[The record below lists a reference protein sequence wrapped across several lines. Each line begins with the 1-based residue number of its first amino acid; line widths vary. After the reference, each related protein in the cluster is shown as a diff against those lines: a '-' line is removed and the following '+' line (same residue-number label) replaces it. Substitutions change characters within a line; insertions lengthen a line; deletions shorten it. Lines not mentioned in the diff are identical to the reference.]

1 MFFFGKKKKL
11 KQTNKVTTKEKLSA
25 MDDKQKI
32 LLMIRKMRSRINP
45 DILKKA
51 ENVALSQ
58 IGEGSFVTQ
67 ENEASRL
74 FKLAMQNNGA
84 RRSEILTLV
93 ERRVNKDLH
102 WIVRVQLPCQ

>member
-1 MFFFGKKKKL
+1 MFFFGKKNKKT
-11 KQTNKVTTKEKLSA
+11 KQTRTGTKKNEPV
-25 MDDKQKI
+25 MDEKQKI

-45 DILKKA
+45 EVLSKA

-58 IGEGSFVTQ
+58 IADSVSVPE

-84 RRSEILTLV
+84 RRAEILTLV
-93 ERRVNKDLH
+93 ERRVNKGLH
-102 WIVRVQLPCQ
+102 

>member
-1 MFFFGKKKKL
+1 MFFFGKKKKKL
-11 KQTNKVTTKEKLSA
+11 KQTKKVTTKEKLSA
-25 MDDKQKI
+25 MDDKQNI
-32 LLMIRKMRSRINP
+32 LLMIRKMRSRIDP
-45 DILKKA
+45 DILNKA

-58 IGEGSFVTQ
+58 IGEGSFVPQ

-102 WIVRVQLPCQ
+102 

>member
-1 MFFFGKKKKL
+1 MFFFGKKKKKP
-11 KQTNKVTTKEKLSA
+11 KQTNKEATKKKVSA
-25 MDDKQKI
+25 TDDKQKI

-45 DILKKA
+45 DILNKA
-51 ENVALSQ
+51 ERVALGQ
-58 IGEGSFVTQ
+58 IGEGNFVPP

-102 WIVRVQLPCQ
+102 

>member
-1 MFFFGKKKKL
+1 MFFFGKKKQK
-11 KQTNKVTTKEKLSA
+11 TKKKTIATKKNETIL
-25 MDDKQKI
+25 DEKQKI

-45 DILKKA
+45 EVLSKA

-58 IGEGSFVTQ
+58 IGDSVSVPE

-84 RRSEILTLV
+84 RRAEILTLV
-93 ERRVNKDLH
+93 ERRVNKGLH
-102 WIVRVQLPCQ
+102 

>member
-1 MFFFGKKKKL
+1 MFFFGKKKKV
-11 KQTNKVTTKEKLSA
+11 KQTNKVTTKKKVSA

-45 DILKKA
+45 DILNKA
-51 ENVALSQ
+51 ESVALGQ
-58 IGEGSFVTQ
+58 IGEGNFVPP

-93 ERRVNKDLH
+93 GKKS
-102 WIVRVQLPCQ
+102 

>member
-1 MFFFGKKKKL
+1 
-11 KQTNKVTTKEKLSA
+11 
-25 MDDKQKI
+25 MDEKQKI

-45 DILKKA
+45 EVLSKA

-58 IGEGSFVTQ
+58 IADSVSVPE

-84 RRSEILTLV
+84 RRAEILTLV
-93 ERRVNKDLH
+93 ERRVNKGLH
-102 WIVRVQLPCQ
+102 

>member
-1 MFFFGKKKKL
+1 MFFFGKKKKKL
-11 KQTNKVTTKEKLSA
+11 KQTKKVTTKEKLSV

-32 LLMIRKMRSRINP
+32 LLMIRKIRSRINP

-58 IGEGSFVTQ
+58 IGEGSFVMQ

-102 WIVRVQLPCQ
+102 

>member
-1 MFFFGKKKKL
+1 MFFFGKKKQKP
-11 KQTNKVTTKEKLSA
+11 KKKTIATKKNETIL
-25 MDDKQKI
+25 DEKQKI

-45 DILKKA
+45 EVLSKA

-58 IGEGSFVTQ
+58 MGDVVSVPQ

-84 RRSEILTLV
+84 RRAEILTLV
-93 ERRVNKDLH
+93 ERRVNKGLH
-102 WIVRVQLPCQ
+102 WRNSVLPI

>member
-1 MFFFGKKKKL
+1 MFFFGKKNKKT
-11 KQTNKVTTKEKLSA
+11 KQTRTGTKKNEPV
-25 MDDKQKI
+25 MDEKQKI

-45 DILKKA
+45 DVLSKA

-58 IGEGSFVTQ
+58 IGDSVSVPE

-84 RRSEILTLV
+84 RRAEILTLV
-93 ERRVNKDLH
+93 ERRVNKGLH
-102 WIVRVQLPCQ
+102 